1 MVDLKAFRKANK
13 LGQNELADYLGIS
26 AVFVSHIENGR
37 SKLPEYIA
45 ERLTN
50 NDRGWV
56 VPDGSAVSESV
67 PTCGQTAQNWPAIV
81 ADLSAKIGEQNAL
94 LGEQNAQIDRL
105 LTIVEQLTKGGAK

>member
-56 VPDGSAVSESV
+56 VPDGSAVAEPV
-67 PTCGQTAQNWPAIV
+67 PTYGQTGQNWPAIV
-81 ADLSAKIGEQNAL
+81 ADLSAKIGEQNA
-94 LGEQNAQIDRL
+94 QIDRL
-105 LTIVEQLTKGGAK
+105 LTIVEQLTAGKK